1 MSSGDTAVRT
11 HDETDAP
18 DQITYQ
24 FTVDGELWTEWKRSV
39 PRDVPLDEEIRALLR
54 RETTDADDLEEKYRL
69 TAIRVRR
76 HAIRANQKLA
86 AGDDTDDIREEIND
100 IVQLVNGV
108 I

>member
-1 MSSGDTAVRT
+1 MASADMAR
-11 HDETDAP
+11 DAA
-18 DQITYQ
+18 DDREEVTYQ
-24 FTVDGELWTEWKRSV
+24 FSCSGALWTEWKRSV

-54 RETTDADDLEEKYRL
+54 RGTTDADDLEEKYRL

>member
-1 MSSGDTAVRT
+1 MASADMARDAADDR
-11 HDETDAP
+11 DEV
-18 DQITYQ
+18 TYQ
-24 FTVDGELWTEWKRSV
+24 FSCSGGLWTEWKRSV
-39 PRDVPLDEEIRALLR
+39 PRDVPLDEEIRALFR
-54 RETTDADDLEEKYRL
+54 RETTDADDLEETYRL

>member
-1 MSSGDTAVRT
+1 MASADMARDAADR
-11 HDETDAP
+11 DEV
-18 DQITYQ
+18 TYQ
-24 FTVDGELWTEWKRSV
+24 FSCSGALWTEWKRSV

>member
-1 MSSGDTAVRT
+1 MASADMVR
-11 HDETDAP
+11 DDAA
-18 DQITYQ
+18 DDREEVTYQ
-24 FTVDGELWTEWKRSV
+24 FACSGELWSEWKRSV

-54 RETTDADDLEEKYRL
+54 RETTDSDALEEKYRL
-69 TAIRVRR
+69 TAIRIRR

-86 AGDDTDDIREEIND
+86 ADDDTDEIRDEIND

>member
-1 MSSGDTAVRT
+1 MASADMVRDAGDDDRAEV
-11 HDETDAP
+11 
-18 DQITYQ
+18 TYQ
-24 FTVDGELWTEWKRSV
+24 FSCDGELWTDWKRSV

-69 TAIRVRR
+69 TVIRVRR

-86 AGDDTDDIREEIND
+86 ADDDADDIREEIND

>member
-1 MSSGDTAVRT
+1 MASADMAR
-11 HDETDAP
+11 DAA
-18 DQITYQ
+18 DDREEVTYQ
-24 FTVDGELWTEWKRSV
+24 FSCSGALWTEWKRSV